1 VAWILVNK
9 IWTIFRGPVS
19 LYFLIR
25 YLSPEQQGIW
35 YSFVNLGAL
44 TTFAELG
51 FTMIITQFVS
61 HEYVKLRLEKGF
73 IVGDQYGLDRLF
85 SLVRYSIRFYFVV
98 IPGAVAVLFAAGLY
112 LFNDKPSVTILAW
125 MLYALFGGAN
135 LMVALLQ
142 SIYQGLNKVA
152 DVQKNIFIGSL
163 LMPVLNWI
171 LLIAG
176 LNIWALVIG
185 NFAGFMVMSYLLYR
199 RAPEFWIQV
208 RQHVI
213 TNQFNWFREIVT
225 LQWKYAISWG
235 SGYFIF
241 NFYVPAI
248 YKIQGAVAAG
258 QLGMSLTMIRA
269 VFNTSFSWI
278 ESKIPLLNMMV
289 GNKERTNLF
298 RLFMKTSVRGFLF
311 YILGSSALIV
321 FVYLLNVYTGYGQRF
336 IRLHLILLFCFA
348 ESADVIIGSLAIYL
362 RAHKEEPFY
371 WFSLLLGIVI
381 PTLILGIVPYF
392 GLEGMLEALILL
404 KWIVAMPIA
413 IRIFISFKKKYDAA

>member
-1 VAWILVNK
+1 M
-9 IWTIFRGPVS
+9 RGPVS

-44 TTFAELG
+44 TIFAELG

-61 HEYVKLRLEKGF
+61 HEYVKLKLENGY
-73 IVGDQYGLDRLF
+73 ITGDEYGLDRLF
-85 SLVRYSIRFYFVV
+85 SLVRYAIKFYFMV
-98 IPGAVAVLFAAGLY
+98 IPVAVAVLFAAGFY
-112 LFNDKPSVTILAW
+112 LFNGQPLMLVIAW

-135 LMVALLQ
+135 LLVALLQ

-171 LLIAG
+171 LLITG

-185 NFAGFMVMSYLLYR
+185 NFMGFMVMSYLLYR

-208 RQHVI
+208 RRHVI
-213 TNQFNWFREIVT
+213 KNQFNWFHEIVT

-248 YKIQGAVAAG
+248 YKIQGEVAAG
-258 QLGMSLTMIRA
+258 QLGMSLAMIRA

-289 GNKERTNLF
+289 GNKERVNLY
-298 RLFMKTSVRGFLF
+298 RLFVRTASRGFLF
-311 YILGSSALIV
+311 YIIGSAGLIV
-321 FVYLLNVYTGYGQRF
+321 FVYLLETYTEYGPRF
-336 IRLHLILLFCFA
+336 ITAHWILLFCFA
-348 ESADVIIGSLAIYL
+348 ESADVVIGSLAVYL

-381 PTLILGIVPYF
+381 PALIIGIVPYF
-392 GLEGMLEALILL
+392 GMEVMLKALILL
-404 KWIVAMPIA
+404 KWLVALPIA
-413 IRIFISFKKKYDAA
+413 IKIFISSKKRFDLA